1 MTGGEGGEEEM
12 IEGEYGEEENEDMDA
27 EEGGEHEMFEG
38 QFEQIQQAKDPQLA
52 DDFGKM
58 SDFEDGNDSSKMDHE
73 GGDKESQN
81 SQSNGDKKEE
91 PIKDIDPEV

>member
-1 MTGGEGGEEEM
+1 
-12 IEGEYGEEENEDMDA
+12 
-27 EEGGEHEMFEG
+27 
-38 QFEQIQQAKDPQLA
+38 
-52 DDFGKM
+52 M

>member
-1 MTGGEGGEEEM
+1 
-12 IEGEYGEEENEDMDA
+12 
-27 EEGGEHEMFEG
+27 
-38 QFEQIQQAKDPQLA
+38 
-52 DDFGKM
+52 M

-91 PIKDIDPEV
+91 PIKDIDPEVKEAEIKEIVDLP